1 MRNVQVSDHVSGS
14 GLLGSVETNLRIVHW
29 NDGVIACRRVHVESA
44 DRSPDLRQK
53 ICSQLRADRIV
64 AVPYPGRSNEL
75 LVAPPDRNVRGQA
88 QGDGWCAKLKQD
100 ASTIR
105 LDLQQGQD
113 RAAAV
118 ELVQKAI
125 VTALEHSGQYW
136 WFSESTRYWYGYQ
149 PVATEDGIELLPRV
163 SFATH
168 EVRQDEIGVAIDFGH
183 MFQTELTL
191 ADFLQDEHGVRRFNQ
206 LRKRGEGRRGT
217 LIYDVGKHRRTKCY
231 FNDFARDK
239 TCNTT
244 GVIAFGNRRYDSL
257 FHYYKSERAS
267 LGVRA
272 DDPILYVTFEGLGRP
287 VPVAA
292 GLLKMRVHL
301 DPWLLPPR
309 MRRLSMPPAERNRRS
324 LSVWSGTITN
334 AVQSLGGKPSQSL
347 WRPLNGEAEQL
358 AAPDLLFGQG
368 RRVNAPQAP
377 TLKEYKRYY
386 RERED
391 ALRRGGL
398 YRFEQTVPKEL
409 WFVLP
414 RATGSWSTKLQDEF
428 LRLFRD
434 FLQDIAGSTFRLN
447 VTTAHDCDDIVRQL
461 ADKPPSTAVVVFDE
475 KEFDGS
481 AYYLLSERLQEKQ
494 EWRLKRLTRRTL
506 EEAWRRREEARGD
519 EARTRADGH
528 WRDVVYH
535 SVLDVLDQMDA
546 VPWRIASW
554 PYDACL
560 AIDVSADRRYFGLSL
575 LVCRDPQ
582 QFAGVAG
589 FTRIVDSWPKPDVGR
604 EAINAIL
611 LEDRIAEIVEGLF
624 RHRFPELQSLLA
636 LRDGH
641 VCGDEGGAIDRGLN
655 RWMRAGILSQS
666 ARIDV
671 VDYQKRTVKDL
682 RMWSAD
688 REATNVLEGRAVYLG
703 ENAALL
709 CCTGAAS
716 LSPKATAEP
725 CRLQGRRGS
734 DIRRAAAGVFA
745 LAQHNYLSPK
755 VAYRDAQPIRDLDR
769 ELEQRVAME
778 VRGMK

>member
-1 MRNVQVSDHVSGS
+1 MRNVQVSDPVSGS
-14 GLLGSVETNLRIVHW
+14 GLLGSLETNLRLIHW
-29 NDGVIACRRVHVESA
+29 NDGVIACRLVLIESA

-64 AVPYPGRSNEL
+64 AVPSPGKSNEL
-75 LVAPPDRNVRGQA
+75 LVALSNRNVRAQA
-88 QGDGWCAKLKQD
+88 HGEGWCAKLSQD
-100 ASTIR
+100 TATFH
-105 LDLQQGQD
+105 LDLRHGQD

-118 ELVQKAI
+118 ELVQKVL

-149 PVATEDGIELLPRV
+149 PSATEDGIEMLPRV

-168 EVRQDEIGVAIDFGH
+168 EVRRNEIGVAIDFGH

-191 ADFLQDEHGVRRFNQ
+191 ADFLQNEQGVRRFNQ

-217 LIYDVGKHRRTKCY
+217 LIYDMGSHRRMKCY

-239 TCNTT
+239 TCETT

-257 FHYYKSERAS
+257 FHYYQSERPG
-267 LGVRA
+267 LGIQA
-272 DDPILYVTFEGLGRP
+272 DDPVVYVNFENLGRP
-287 VPVAA
+287 VAVAA

-301 DPWLLPPR
+301 DPWFLPPC
-309 MRRLSMPPAERNRRS
+309 MRRLSMPPSERKRRC
-324 LSVWSGTITN
+324 LSVWPGTIAN
-334 AVQSLGGKPSQSL
+334 AVQSLGGRPSPSL
-347 WRPLNGEAEQL
+347 WRPQTGEAEQL

-368 RRVNAPQAP
+368 RRVIAPQAP
-377 TLKEYKRYY
+377 TLKEYRRYY
-386 RERED
+386 REREE
-391 ALRRGGL
+391 ALGRGGL
-398 YRFEQTVPKEL
+398 YRFEQTVPQEL
-409 WFVLP
+409 WFVVP
-414 RATGSWSTKLQDEF
+414 RATGRWSATLQDEF
-428 LRLFRD
+428 LHLFRD
-434 FLQDIAGSTFRLN
+434 FLQDITGGTFRLN
-447 VTTAHDCDDIVRQL
+447 VTAAHDCDDIVRQL
-461 ADKPPSTAVVVFDE
+461 ADKRPSTAVVVFDE
-475 KEFDGS
+475 REFDGS

-506 EEAWRRREEARGD
+506 EEAWRRREEARTD
-519 EARTRADGH
+519 EARTRAEGH
-528 WRDVVYH
+528 LRDVVYH

-560 AIDVSADRRYFGLSL
+560 AIDVSADRRYYGLSL

-589 FTRIVDSWPKPDVGR
+589 FARIVDSWPKPDVGR

-611 LEDRIAEIVEGLF
+611 LEDRIAEIVDGLC
-624 RHRFPELQSLLA
+624 RHRFPELQSVLA

-641 VCGDEGGAIDRGLN
+641 VCGDESGAIDRGFN

-671 VDYQKRTVKDL
+671 IDYQKRTVKDL
-682 RMWSAD
+682 RMWAAEQ
-688 REATNVLEGRAVYLG
+688 EATNVLEGRAVYLG
-703 ENAALL
+703 DNAALV

-725 CRLQGRRGS
+725 CRLQGRKGS

-778 VRGMK
+778 VRGMR